1 MAGVASSLDPAV
13 LTLIRKRLATRDW
26 RSVTVAELAEA
37 AGLSR
42 MTLHRRGI
50 TKEQVLAQLGAR
62 LEAEYREAMFAALTA
77 SGSARERL
85 REALCAICTVDERYL
100 GVLGALAGGLETVF
114 HEDGEQD
121 EPVLTRAAF
130 TDGLRRL
137 LEDGA
142 QDGSIAV
149 ADPVQTATLV
159 FNAVGHTYRHM
170 RTGHRWAAEVARE
183 RVVTLVLDGL
193 PA

>member
-1 MAGVASSLDPAV
+1 MATAPLDPALLSRV
-13 LTLIRKRLATRDW
+13 RDRLSTRDW

-77 SGSARERL
+77 TGSARGRL
-85 REALCAICTVDERYL
+85 GQALRAVCAVDERYL
-100 GVLGALAGGLETVF
+100 GVLGALAGRLDTVF
-114 HEDGEQD
+114 HEPGEHD

-149 ADPVQTATLV
+149 ADPSQTATLV

-170 RTGHRWAAEVARE
+170 RTGHSWPADVARE
-183 RVVTLVLDGL
+183 RVVALVLDGL
-193 PA
+193 PV